1 MLYLCYNVKKSKTYF
16 KKDIKTLSM
25 MSGNKQ
31 WFCAFS
37 NCVNIHEDGYTHPRQ
52 ATQSVTCEQAEN

>member
-37 NCVNIHEDGYTHPRQ
+37 NCVNIHEDGLPTTGRQ
-52 ATQSVTCEQAEN
+52 HKVTCEQAEN